1 MKLNDFFKIHDE
13 NKLWGYEKSKFR
25 SFIIGSCLVIALLL
39 FLILVQKGIELFSL
53 IKKSNNVA
61 FTDLVSWIPFSL
73 LIIGLHTYVSITFY
87 LGVAKS
93 YKHKSF
99 ANLSGGSMLF
109 YGFMAFICAIELI
122 FTLSSRLNKSN
133 TQLSPIDITT
143 LVLNIVINLS
153 FFVSY
158 WAVIRPTRTIYSVF
172 VNAKKMAELNQLLN
186 NNTEMSNMFNMMGMN
201 IQPKEPNSTNIN
213 EEKAQIID
221 TKNDAR
227 KANVD
232 KLLNLPNNQLF
243 KIAQHLSI
251 SGYDK
256 MSKEEL
262 ANLIVDI
269 TEKSK

>member
-13 NKLWGYEKSKFR
+13 SKLWGYEKSKFR
-25 SFIIGSCLVIALLL
+25 NFIIGSCSVIALLL
-39 FLILVQKGIELFSL
+39 CLILVQKGIELYSYLKKPDSRAL
-53 IKKSNNVA
+53 I
-61 FTDLVSWIPFSL
+61 SWIPFSL
-73 LIIGLHTYVSITFY
+73 LIIGLHTYVSVTFY

-133 TQLSPIDITT
+133 TELSAMDITT

-158 WAVIRPTRTIYSVF
+158 WAVIRPTRTIYSIF
-172 VNAKKMAELNQLLN
+172 VNAKKMTELNQLLT

-201 IQPKEPNSTNIN
+201 IQPKEENSTNTN

-221 TKNDAR
+221 TKNEAR